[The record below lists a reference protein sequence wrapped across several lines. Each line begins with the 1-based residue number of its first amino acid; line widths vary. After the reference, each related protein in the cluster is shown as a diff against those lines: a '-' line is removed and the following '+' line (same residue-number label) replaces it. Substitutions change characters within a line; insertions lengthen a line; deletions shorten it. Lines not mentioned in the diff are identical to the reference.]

1 MSDISEVIKVI
12 IEKTGFKTL
21 IFAIAVSLT
30 ANKLWINDWVWTIVL
45 FCITYLMTN
54 LIIWVSEYVKKRYC
68 DYLIKIDLQQK
79 IEKQNA
85 DNKSRM
91 STVFNSLPEEIKEDL
106 IQLYKLPQEELSNIR
121 ILTTTS
127 IENTRILNSCYNVR
141 YKHYL
146 LNIEESINSYIITID
161 EQLCSVIAEHIT
173 TTSK

>member
-1 MSDISEVIKVI
+1 MSEISDIFKVV

-21 IFAIAVSLT
+21 IFSIAVSLT

-45 FCITYLMTN
+45 FCITHLMTN

-106 IQLYKLPQEELSNIR
+106 IQLYKLPQEEHSNIR
-121 ILTTTS
+121 ILKTTS
-127 IENTRILNSCYNVR
+127 VENARILNSCYNVL
-141 YKHYL
+141 YKHYV

-161 EQLCSVIAEHIT
+161 EQLCGVIAEHIT